1 MIFAAIGHLLYGGV
15 LLEWSTYGYA
25 IMTAFD
31 LIMGNYIFAQLET
44 GLDPADAG
52 GIFVAVFYFYLY
64 FLLMMLVV
72 MNIVISIL
80 MDGYNSVKE
89 RITSTV
95 EEQVCRG
102 LEPTT
107 SASSGSHAAHA
118 FGPCDGA
125 AHDQRGQPRAAL
137 WADAP

>member
-1 MIFAAIGHLLYGGV
+1 MVPYLPISHQIVTSGQYLVPFFFLSLLFLVIFAAIGHLLYGGV
-15 LLEWSTYGYA
+15 LLEWSTFGYA

-44 GLDPADAG
+44 GLDPEDSG

-80 MDGYNSVKE
+80 MDGYNSVK
-89 RITSTV
+89 
-95 EEQVCRG
+95 
-102 LEPTT
+102 
-107 SASSGSHAAHA
+107 
-118 FGPCDGA
+118 
-125 AHDQRGQPRAAL
+125 
-137 WADAP
+137 